1 MGAGQVIRSSNVSRI
16 DKYSLKFILFGKC
29 QRSGNF
35 PMARSAT
42 AKPKGHLYTVILVL
56 GMAVAVL
63 MSSGPASAL
72 TEIECRAITDVE
84 LAAE

>member
-1 MGAGQVIRSSNVSRI
+1 
-16 DKYSLKFILFGKC
+16 
-29 QRSGNF
+29 
-35 PMARSAT
+35 MARSAT